1 MALTVVLLFSGLTG
15 GQDSAEA
22 LDDSVAGL
30 ELITSPGANG
40 ETYFIKDDPQALT
53 KGKHTTV
60 PLPPDYKVQFEFTP
74 EGEVVKSWS
83 SIVHF
88 SATGN
93 NCCNYGDRVPAVWFY
108 PGSRRLHVID
118 GHGPI
123 GNDEC
128 AITEE
133 LEVGTKYTVT
143 IEGYQ
148 KVVDVSL
155 NGVVKCTEPRQ
166 DRRGG
171 GFSRA
176 TVYASDEWYEP
187 AHGTIDNFFM
197 VPLEPITGCTDF
209 AACNHDE
216 RASES
221 DGSCVMQPR
230 GFDCGGT
237 HPIRTGTDG
246 TTTLIPAG
254 QQFALEQGSLHAV
267 VPVPLDCKCSR
278 SLCVFFRG
286 ATAQIFE
293 RLRQEAAQIL
303 CRSRSRR
310 SPASRSPGAPSYTSP
325 QPGPI
330 AATTATASPAFGSGP
345 GVGDSTLWTACL
357 AAATPTATATTA

>member
-1 MALTVVLLFSGLTG
+1 MQQRSAWAETVGALT
-15 GQDSAEA
+15 A
-22 LDDSVAGL
+22 SVAGQ
-30 ELITSPGANG
+30 
-40 ETYFIKDDPQALT
+40 F
-53 KGKHTTV
+53 
-60 PLPPDYKVQFEFTP
+60 KVQFEFTP

-93 NCCNYGDRVPAVWFY
+93 NCCSYGDRVPAVWFY

-221 DGSCVMQPR
+221 DGSCLMQPR

-237 HPIRTGTDG
+237 NPIRTGTDG

-330 AATTATASPAFGSGP
+330 AATMATVCLACGSGRDL
-345 GVGDSTLWTACL
+345 GDFTLWTACL